1 MALAPLIP
9 EVNRAG
15 STSSPLQIRSPA
27 IDCGTPF
34 PHASSAQGKKIR
46 SHKNFD
52 DPRNYKISQKFHN
65 FKNYFAR
72 INEI

>member
-1 MALAPLIP
+1 MAPAPLIP

-27 IDCGTPF
+27 INRGTPF
-34 PHASSAQGKKIR
+34 PHASSAQGIFFCL
-46 SHKNFD
+46 HKNFA
-52 DPRNYKISQKFHN
+52 DPRNYEISRKFRN